1 MNASPDVM
9 STVELPKNTGNA
21 YMLPVP
27 DSASQRLS
35 AGWLWLSFAA
45 LVGAGL
51 FALIVVLARTPYIS
65 GLFPTVDFFKSALV
79 VHVDLSVL
87 LWFFAFA
94 GVLWAAASPPKLLA
108 LGKAALLLA
117 VTGVL
122 VVVISPFVGTGGP
135 LMNNYVPVLEN
146 KWFLAGLFLFAAGI
160 ALQVF
165 RGMLTIPLAGL
176 DANGTGRVLCL
187 GLYFAVL
194 ATAMAL
200 IAFAWAFATIPHF
213 VTGLPYYEALFW
225 GGGHVM
231 QFVYTL
237 LMMVGWLWLATEC
250 GAKVPLTPR
259 VSVVM
264 FALGLAPVLITPVIY
279 LMNDADSGTNMY
291 MFTQMMRVGG
301 SLAVIPVGLAVIV
314 ALWKRG
320 YPDPAVRPFFASLVC
335 SLVLFGVGGGISLMI
350 RDSNTIITAHYH
362 GTGGA
367 VSLAFMGMAL
377 LLLPKL
383 GFRKPDLKLAS
394 LMPYVYGV
402 GQLLHIIGL
411 LWSGGYGVQR
421 KVAGADQAL
430 NTVGQKIGMG
440 VMGFGGLIAVVGG
453 LMFLVIVFRAMK
465 GRKA

>member
-1 MNASPDVM
+1 
-9 STVELPKNTGNA
+9 
-21 YMLPVP
+21 
-27 DSASQRLS
+27 
-35 AGWLWLSFAA
+35 
-45 LVGAGL
+45 
-51 FALIVVLARTPYIS
+51 
-65 GLFPTVDFFKSALV
+65 
-79 VHVDLSVL
+79 
-87 LWFFAFA
+87 
-94 GVLWAAASPPKLLA
+94 
-108 LGKAALLLA
+108 
-117 VTGVL
+117 
-122 VVVISPFVGTGGP
+122 
-135 LMNNYVPVLEN
+135 
-146 KWFLAGLFLFAAGI
+146 
-160 ALQVF
+160 
-165 RGMLTIPLAGL
+165 
-176 DANGTGRVLCL
+176 
-187 GLYFAVL
+187 
-194 ATAMAL
+194 
-200 IAFAWAFATIPHF
+200 
-213 VTGLPYYEALFW
+213 
-225 GGGHVM
+225 M

-259 VSVVM
+259 VSLIM
-264 FALGLAPVLITPVIY
+264 FALGLAPVLLTPAIY

-320 YPDPAVRPFFASLVC
+320 YPDPAMRPFFASLVC

-377 LLLPKL
+377 LLLPRL